1 MKEFLSKIEEQTSH
15 TIVYRDVIIN
25 DDKDVTI
32 SVTDKSLEDVLSE
45 VLNSKGLTYQITNN
59 TIVLMKKQAV
69 TPATTNQ
76 TTFEVSGV
84 VFDDFGDPLTGAS
97 VSVKGTTN
105 GTITNLDGQFVLT
118 VSPDDILL
126 VNFIGFDSQ
135 EIVLGGL

>member
-84 VFDDFGDPLTGAS
+84 AFDDFGDPLTGAS